1 MKNRTNPQIAE
12 NLAQLSSPTLLVS
25 LPNLEDLPDACRQE
39 LIRTL
44 VALLMHA
51 PALQALL
58 EAPHEPEP

>member
-1 MKNRTNPQIAE
+1 MKNATNPQIAE
-12 NLAQLSSPTLLVS
+12 NLALLSSTTLLAS
-25 LPNLEDLPDACRQE
+25 LPKLEDLPDPYRQE

-44 VALLMHA
+44 AALLMRA